1 MRNAWKVGV
10 PLVLFA
16 GVFVLF
22 YVSLGRDK
30 QTLPSPFINKPAPQ
44 FTLTSLNDPSVK
56 VTNADFAGKPYVFN
70 VWGTWCPGCMQ
81 EHPVLLQIAKRNEAP
96 IIGMNWNDDPA
107 RAALYLSKKG
117 NPYAFTGVDDAEGGG
132 AIDWGVY
139 GAPETFLVG
148 ADGKVLYKHISP
160 MTMEIWEKEFLPRL
174 RSPGGTRE

>member
-1 MRNAWKVGV
+1 MKSAWKFVV

-16 GVFVLF
+16 GLFALF
-22 YVSLGRDK
+22 YVSLNRDK
-30 QTLPSPFINKPAPQ
+30 VTLPSPYINKPAPQ
-44 FTLTSLNDPSVK
+44 FTLPSLSDASVK
-56 VTNADFAGKPYVFN
+56 VTNADFAGKPYVVN

-81 EHPVLLQIAKRNEAP
+81 EHSVLLQIAQRNEVP
-96 IIGMNWNDDPA
+96 IIGINWNDDPA

-117 NPYAFTGVDDAEGGG
+117 NPYSFTGIDPEGKI

-160 MTMEIWEKEFLPRL
+160 MSIAIWEQEFLPRL
-174 RSPGGTRE
+174 RGGNRE